1 MVTADYTIVI
11 LVSQKDIDNIKSG
24 EVHKCIF
31 RTVEDVD
38 VKIRVYIE
46 PEESEDTKGGNYEL

>member
-46 PEESEDTKGGNYEL
+46 HEEGGDYEL